1 MNTKQVFF
9 GLLVCIAALTSC
21 DTRKQVAV
29 GNELSLTRAKQTLD
43 SLYQNYSAPGTC
55 LLRENYPSNVGD
67 YTATLSGIR
76 RTKELAQPI
85 LLLMALFRHLLRSKR
100 FI

>member
-1 MNTKQVFF
+1 MMNSKQVFF

-55 LLRENYPSNVGD
+55 LLREIILRMSVTTP
-67 YTATLSGIR
+67 
-76 RTKELAQPI
+76 QPI
-85 LLLMALFRHLLRSKR
+85 WHPKNKR
-100 FI
+100 ICPTNTPTYGLIPAPSPQ